1 MDKAVLDDIH
11 RYWFGPLAAP
21 TDRNPDKAEMWFTR
35 SDATDAYIR
44 DTYGRFIAEAAAAEW
59 DLDALTRQEQI
70 GLVVLLDQF
79 PRNIFRTSGEA
90 FAYDEKARAIAGA
103 LVDRGLDRFFLDE
116 QTFVALPF
124 EHSEDIADQDRSV
137 LLFARMA
144 VEAPAGPWQG
154 IKRDG
159 LDYATR
165 HRDLIRRFGRFPHR
179 NGLLG
184 RQSTAEETAF
194 LAEHGRGY

>member
-1 MDKAVLDDIH
+1 MDKTVLDDIH
-11 RYWFGPLAAP
+11 RTWFGPLRSP

-35 SDATDAYIR
+35 SDATDAHIR
-44 DTYGRFIAEAAAAEW
+44 DTYGRFIAEAAAIDW
-59 DLDALTRQEQI
+59 DLDALSRQEQV

-90 FAYDEKARAIAGA
+90 FAYDGKARALAGA
-103 LVDRGLDRFFLDE
+103 LVERGLDRFFLDE
-116 QTFVALPF
+116 QTFVSLPF
-124 EHSEDIADQDRSV
+124 EHSEAIADQDHSV
-137 LLFARMA
+137 LLFAKMA
-144 VEAPAGPWQG
+144 VEARLGPWQEIRRG
-154 IKRDG
+154 G

-179 NGLLG
+179 NAVLG

>member
-11 RYWFGPLAAP
+11 RTWFGPLRSP

-35 SDATDAYIR
+35 SDATDALVR

-59 DLDALTRQEQI
+59 DLDALSRQEQV

-79 PRNIFRTSGEA
+79 PRNIWRTSGEA
-90 FAYDEKARAIAGA
+90 FAYDEKARAVAGA

-116 QTFVALPF
+116 QTFVSLPF
-124 EHSEDIADQDRSV
+124 EHSEGIADQDRSV

-144 VEAPAGPWQG
+144 VEAPPGPWQE
-154 IKRDG
+154 IKRDV

-179 NGLLG
+179 NAMLG
-184 RQSTAEETAF
+184 RESTAEEAAF
-194 LAEHGRGY
+194 LAAHGRGY